1 MNIRDPKPTR
11 TQRLDRCAWATAAAR
26 CALLIL
32 AVGAATATATAQTS
46 SSGLRSS
53 AATAP
58 IGPLPGP
65 AREPDGPSNP
75 YADDK
80 AALQEGRQLFKAFN
94 CAGCHG
100 AHAGG
105 GMGPSLRDELWL
117 YGSAQHNIYSSIAQ
131 GRANGMPA
139 WGALLPEPEIW
150 KLAAYIGSL
159 RTDREPEPPR

>member
-1 MNIRDPKPTR
+1 MNTR
-11 TQRLDRCAWATAAAR
+11 HPLLSRARRHALRGWLPATALYLLL
-26 CALLIL
+26 ALVII
-32 AVGAATATATAQTS
+32 GATAVAQPTS
-46 SSGLRSS
+46 SALRSP

-58 IGPLPGP
+58 VGPLPGP
-65 AREPDGPSNP
+65 AGASETPKNP
-75 YADDK
+75 YARDA
-80 AALQEGRQLFKAFN
+80 AALQQGRQLFKAFN

-105 GMGPSLRDELWL
+105 GMGPSLRDENWL
-117 YGSAQHNIYSSIAQ
+117 YGGAQHNIYSSIAQ

-159 RTDREPEPPR
+159 RSDREPEPPQ